1 MKDGVIVTEHKY
13 IDQLLT
19 RAEGDKQDGDFSYFW
34 SLLLA
39 GEALHKLVVIGM
51 VSAVGDDRERN
62 RYRLQYRLVRAQG
75 LGEWNDVLTEV
86 LNGPASQYLHPDLS
100 IERDQL
106 TNQNYE
112 GAWQIKGI
120 ELLGQCLK
128 QLGIEQNQSE
138 KGSPLTSWFKSFAQL
153 RNKTRGH
160 GATRAAVSGLAGKY
174 LDESIRTIY
183 ENLNLFQ
190 RPWAHLHQNINGRYR
205 VTEISGNVSAFD
217 YLKRD
222 SSHNYPDGVYL
233 HFDSPKQLEL
243 VVSDPDV
250 RDFFLPNGN
259 FKKHG
264 FELLSYVSDDRI
276 SGDSSKFAQS
286 PHVRIS
292 KTHGSEQ
299 LMIRGSSL
307 TNAPGAPEDYVAR
320 PDIENRLVE
329 LLTDDRHPIITLQG
343 TGGIGKT
350 STTLKIVEKVAD
362 DDRFELIAW
371 FSARDI
377 DLDHAGAKPVKPS
390 VITQKDI
397 ADRYAQLVLS
407 RKELN
412 ARKFNRQAFIEQQ
425 LASYDEEES
434 CLFIF
439 DNFETVR
446 NPVEMFDWIE
456 RHIRL
461 PNKVLITTR
470 LRDFKGDYP
479 IEVYGMT
486 DDQAEDLIK
495 KIASRLGVWGL
506 LNSNNVEDLARYS
519 GGHPYVIKILLGEV
533 AETRRFTSPR
543 HEIARRDEILTALFE
558 RTFRALSPCGQR
570 IFMTLAAWNSAVPRV
585 ALEAV
590 LIGST
595 NDSYEVDKAI
605 ESLLNY
611 SFAEQHVAVEDGQ
624 TFISLPLTA
633 HAFGKKKLETSILK
647 SAIETDVQIL
657 QMFGPSTISDINF
670 NLDRRL
676 RSFINN
682 VSSLIDRGK
691 PYSRYEPI
699 LHMVSRS
706 YNPGWLQLARWR
718 IERGTDTDLDSAISD
733 IETFI
738 QNDYDG
744 SSSAEAWRML
754 AEVYSIKHDIFG
766 EINALVERSLLVSV
780 PFHDISNT
788 ANLLNQNYREMDI
801 DQGRIV
807 LVERLLEVLEKRS
820 DEANANDFSRM
831 AWLAMHLSK
840 EELAKEFVER
850 GLTIDPSNVHCMRFT
865 NRPIFST

>member
-1 MKDGVIVTEHKY
+1 MTEHKY
-13 IDQLLT
+13 IDHLLN
-19 RAEGDKQDGDFSYFW
+19 RAERDKQDGDFSYFW

-39 GEALHKLVVIGM
+39 GEALHKLVVLGM

-75 LGEWNDVLTEV
+75 LGEWNDVLGEV
-86 LNGPASQYLHPDLS
+86 LNGPPSQYLHPDLS
-100 IERDQL
+100 VERDQL
-106 TNQNYE
+106 TKRNPDD
-112 GAWQIKGI
+112 AWQA
-120 ELLGQCLK
+120 ECVDLLRQCLS
-128 QLGIEQNQSE
+128 QLDIEQRQTE
-138 KGSPLTSWFKSFAQL
+138 RGSPLISWFRLFALL

-160 GATRAAVSGLAGKY
+160 GATRTTVSGLAGKC
-174 LDESIRTIY
+174 LNDSIRVLY
-183 ENLNLFQ
+183 GNLKLFH

-205 VTEISGNVSAFD
+205 VTGIGGDATVYD
-217 YLKRD
+217 YLKYE
-222 SSHNYPDGVYL
+222 SSHNLADGVYMYV
-233 HFDSPKQLEL
+233 DVPMQLEL
-243 VVSDPDV
+243 VVGEPDG

-259 FKKHG
+259 FNKHHY
-264 FELLSYVSDDRI
+264 ELLSYVSDDRI
-276 SGDSSKFAQS
+276 SGDSLQFTQS
-286 PHVRIS
+286 PHMRIS
-292 KTHGSEQ
+292 RTHGNEA
-299 LMIRGSSL
+299 LLIRGNSL
-307 TNAPGAPEDYVAR
+307 TNAPKSAEDYVAR
-320 PDIENRLVE
+320 PDIEHRLLD

-350 STTLKIVEKVAD
+350 STTLTIIDKIAD
-362 DDRFELIAW
+362 QDRFELIAW

-377 DLDHAGAKPVKPS
+377 DLDYAGARPVKPS
-390 VITQKDI
+390 VVTENDI
-397 ADRYAQLVLS
+397 SDRYAQLVLS
-407 RKELN
+407 RDVIN
-412 ARKFNRQAFIEQQ
+412 DRKFDRRMFFEQQ
-425 LASYDEEES
+425 LASYDGDDS

-446 NPVEMFDWIE
+446 NPVEMFDSIE
-456 RHIRL
+456 RNVRL

-486 DDQAEDLIK
+486 DDQAEDLIRK
-495 KIASRLGVWGL
+495 TASRLGIWGL
-506 LNSNNVEDLARYS
+506 LDENKVADLAKSS

-533 AETRRFTSPR
+533 VDSRRFSSPR
-543 HEIARRDEILTALFE
+543 HVIARSDEILTALFE

-595 NDSYEVDKAI
+595 NDNYEVDMAI

-611 SFAEQHVAVEDGQ
+611 SFAEQHVAAEDGQ

-657 QMFGPSTISDINF
+657 QMFSPSTISDINL

-682 VSSLIDRGK
+682 VSSQIDRGE
-691 PYSRYEPI
+691 PFSRFEPI
-699 LHMVSRS
+699 LHMVCRS

-718 IERGTDTDLDSAISD
+718 IERGTAADLDLAISD

-738 QNDYDG
+738 QNDDNG
-744 SSSAEAWRML
+744 PSSAIAWRML
-754 AEVYSIKHDIFG
+754 AEIYGKKQDIFG
-766 EINALVERSLLVSV
+766 EINALVERSMLDSV

-788 ANLLNQNYREMDI
+788 ANFLNQIYRELDI
-801 DQGRIV
+801 DQGRLV

-831 AWLAMHLSK
+831 AWLAMHLLK
-840 EELAKEFVER
+840 EEHAKEFVER
-850 GLTIDPSNVHCMRFT
+850 GLKLDPSNVHCIRIA
-865 NRPIFST
+865 NRPIFSV